1 MHSLTGSP
9 NFYARIA
16 GFSYLLI
23 IGFGLTGQLFIRDT
37 LIVYGDAALTASNI
51 LHAETLWRLGITGD
65 VLMHAL
71 DIPVM
76 VILYLLLKQVHKPLA
91 LVSVAF
97 NLAQTAVLVANKLV
111 LLVPLILMNNAEYV
125 AAFSMDQVH
134 AQVML
139 LADLHNYGFGLGLIF
154 FGCTCIGYG
163 LLVFKSNYFP
173 RFVGVL
179 MMMAGASYLTNSL
192 TMLIAPS
199 LSGVVFP
206 ILLLSFIG
214 ELTFALWLILK
225 GVNLDKWH
233 QAVGSESKG
242 GRAVLS

>member
-1 MHSLTGSP
+1 MQAFTGSP
-9 NFYARIA
+9 NFYARIV

-23 IGFGLTGQLFIRDT
+23 IGLGLTGQLFIRDA
-37 LIVYGDAALTASNI
+37 LIVYGDAALTANNI
-51 LHAETLWRLGITGD
+51 LQAETIWRLAITGD

-76 VILYLLLKQVHKPLA
+76 IILYLLLKQVHKPLA

-111 LLVPLILMNNAEYV
+111 LLVPLLLMKNAEYV
-125 AAFSMDQVH
+125 AAFDSEQIH

-139 LADLHNYGFGLGLIF
+139 LADLHDYGFGLGLIF
-154 FGCTCIGYG
+154 FGCACIGYG
-163 LLVFKSNYFP
+163 VLVFCSNYFP
-173 RFVGVL
+173 KFLGVL
-179 MMMAGASYLTNSL
+179 MIVAGVSYLTNSL
-192 TMLIAPS
+192 TLLVAPS

-214 ELTFALWLILK
+214 ELTFALWLIFK
-225 GVNLDKWH
+225 GVNLDKWQ
-233 QAVGSESKG
+233 QAVGS
-242 GRAVLS
+242 R

>member
-1 MHSLTGSP
+1 MRSLSGSP

-23 IGFGLTGQLFIRDT
+23 IAFGLTGQLLIRDT
-37 LIVYGDAALTASNI
+37 LIVYGDAALTVSNI
-51 LHAETLWRLGITGD
+51 LHAETIWRLGITGD

-111 LLVPLILMNNAEYV
+111 LLVPLILMDSAEYV

-154 FGCTCIGYG
+154 FGCACIGYG

-173 RFVGVL
+173 KFVGVL

-192 TMLIAPS
+192 TMLIAPT
-199 LSGVVFP
+199 LSGAVFP

-225 GVNLDKWH
+225 GVNLDRWH
-233 QAVGSESKG
+233 QAVGREG
-242 GRAVLS
+242 

>member
-1 MHSLTGSP
+1 M
-9 NFYARIA
+9 
-16 GFSYLLI
+16 
-23 IGFGLTGQLFIRDT
+23 
-37 LIVYGDAALTASNI
+37 
-51 LHAETLWRLGITGD
+51 
-65 VLMHAL
+65 
-71 DIPVM
+71 
-76 VILYLLLKQVHKPLA
+76 A

-97 NLAQTAVLVANKLV
+97 NLVQTAVLVANKLV

-125 AAFSMDQVH
+125 AAFNMDQVH

-233 QAVGSESKG
+233 QAVRREG
-242 GRAVLS
+242 